1 MRKLA
6 SSTEKGFGLIES
18 MVALAILTISL
29 LGLVQ
34 LIATALNQSAL
45 ARNNTMAISIAQ
57 EKLEQL
63 RTAYNN
69 DLNTGTSSTDLTAGS
84 HGPETV
90 TLQAPSYSNMADQPF
105 QVSWTVAVSGQ
116 QKTVTATVVPQNQ
129 NQMQSTSLSIITVFA
144 P

>member
-6 SSTEKGFGLIES
+6 SSREKGFSLMES
-18 MVALAILTISL
+18 MIALAILTVAL

-34 LIATALNQSAL
+34 LMSMALNQSAL
-45 ARNNTMAISIAQ
+45 ARSKTMAVSIAQ

-63 RTAYNN
+63 RTTYNN
-69 DLNTGTSSTDLTAGS
+69 DLNTETSSTDLTTGS

-129 NQMQSTSLSIITVFA
+129 NQMQSTSLSITTVFA